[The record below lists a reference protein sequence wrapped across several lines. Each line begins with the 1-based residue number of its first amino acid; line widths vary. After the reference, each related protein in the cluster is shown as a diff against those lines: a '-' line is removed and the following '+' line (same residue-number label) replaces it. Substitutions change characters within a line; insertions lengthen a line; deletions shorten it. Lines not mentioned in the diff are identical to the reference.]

1 MMSILLSLEMIAKY
15 PFTKAAK
22 DYVSSLRIDIESLG
36 SPEFARVYERAKFRV
51 KEALERGGRSY
62 EVGDAKAIMDKDLEV
77 ELLSFPLA
85 LFMVA
90 VLDDDFASR
99 RFGLAE
105 AIRAEVLISKER
117 LDVVEALAT
126 EELNFNLKRVRKKLD
141 KDYELAI
148 HFMDYLREASRFNA
162 NEWKLVNRYLENGY
176 VYITQ
181 KELARLMRSS
191 IERYIIMR
199 IKAIGNV
206 RPPDY
211 MLEFI
216 KEQKDKILARKY
228 KIESLASGISPN
240 SWPPC
245 MKVLHQNLIKGESLS
260 HFANFALASF
270 LINIGMSVDDILNI
284 YANRSD
290 FNEKIAR
297 YQIEHIA
304 GMKGSRTKY
313 TTPSCSTMQ
322 THGLCIEQ
330 GRLCGGIKNP
340 LSYVKR
346 FGRSKSKTTD
356 N

>member
-1 MMSILLSLEMIAKY
+1 MSILLSLEMMAKY

-22 DYVSSLRIDIESLG
+22 DYVSSLHIDIESLG
-36 SPEFARVYERAKFRV
+36 NPEFARVYERAKFRV
-51 KEALERGGRSY
+51 EEALERGGRSY
-62 EVGDAKAIMDKDLEV
+62 EVGDARALMDRDLEV

-85 LFMVA
+85 LFMIA
-90 VLDDDFASR
+90 ALDDDFASR

-105 AIRAEVLISKER
+105 AIRAETLIAKER
-117 LDVVEALAT
+117 LEVVEALAT
-126 EELNFNLKRVRKKLD
+126 EELGFDLKRVRKKLD
-141 KDYELAI
+141 RDYELVI

-181 KELARLMRSS
+181 RELARLMRSS
-191 IERYIIMR
+191 IERYIITR
-199 IKAIGNV
+199 VKTIGSV

-211 MLEFI
+211 MRDFI
-216 KEQKDKILARKY
+216 KEQKDKLLARKY
-228 KIESLASGISPN
+228 KIEALASGLSPD

-245 MKVLHQNLIKGESLS
+245 MKALHQNLTKGESLS

-270 LINIGMSVDDILNI
+270 LLNIGMSVDDIVSI

-290 FNEKIAR
+290 FDEKITR

-304 GMKGSRTKY
+304 GMRGSRTKY
-313 TTPSCSTMQ
+313 TSPSCSTMQ

-330 GRLCGGIKNP
+330 GRFCGGIKNP
-340 LSYVKR
+340 LSYIKR
-346 FGRSKSKTTD
+346 FGRLKPKVTNS
-356 N
+356 

>member
-1 MMSILLSLEMIAKY
+1 MDLLLSLEMIAKY

-22 DYVSSLRIDIESLG
+22 EYVSSLRIDVESLG
-36 SPEFARVYERAKFRV
+36 SPEFSRIYERAKFRV
-51 KEALERGGRSY
+51 EEALEKGGRSY
-62 EVGDAKAIMDKDLEV
+62 EIGDARAIMDRDLEV

-90 VLDDDFASR
+90 ALDDDFASR

-105 AIRAEVLISKER
+105 AIRAETLLSNER
-117 LDVVEALAT
+117 PEVIEALAT
-126 EELNFNLKRVRKKLD
+126 EELGLGLKKVKKRLD

-148 HFMDYLREASRFNA
+148 HFTDYLKEASKFNA
-162 NEWKLVNRYLENGY
+162 KEWKLVNRYLENGY

-181 KELARLMRSS
+181 RELARLMRSS
-191 IERYIIMR
+191 IERYVLAR

-206 RPPDY
+206 RPPEY
-211 MLEFI
+211 MQEFI
-216 KEQKDKILARKY
+216 KEQKDKLLARKY
-228 KIESLASGISPN
+228 KIEKLASGISPD

-245 MKVLHQNLIKGESLS
+245 MKALHQSLTKGESLS

-270 LINIGMSVDDILNI
+270 LLNVGMSVDDVVSV

-290 FNEKIAR
+290 FDERVAR

-313 TTPSCSTMQ
+313 TTPSCGTMQ

-330 GRLCGGIKNP
+330 GRLCGGVKNP
-340 LSYVKR
+340 LSYVRR
-346 FGRSKSKTTD
+346 FGRFKPKATNS
-356 N
+356 

>member
-51 KEALERGGRSY
+51 EEALERGGRSY
-62 EVGDAKAIMDKDLEV
+62 GVGDARTIMDKDLEV

-90 VLDDDFASR
+90 ALDEDFASR

-105 AIRAEVLISKER
+105 AIRAEVLISRER
-117 LDVVEALAT
+117 LEVVEVLAK
-126 EELNFNLKRVRKKLD
+126 EELGFNLKRVRKKLD

-148 HFMDYLREASRFNA
+148 HFTDYLREASRFNA
-162 NEWKLVNRYLENGY
+162 NEWKLVNRCLENGY

-181 KELARLMRSS
+181 RELARLMRSS
-191 IERYIIMR
+191 IERYIVAR
-199 IKAIGNV
+199 VKAIGSV

-211 MLEFI
+211 MRDFI
-216 KEQKDKILARKY
+216 KEQKDKLLARKY

-245 MKVLHQNLIKGESLS
+245 MKVLHKNLIKGEALS

-270 LINIGMSVDDILNI
+270 LINIGMNVEDIVSI

-290 FNEKIAR
+290 FDEKIAR

-304 GMKGSRTKY
+304 GMRGSRTKY
-313 TTPSCSTMQ
+313 TSPSCSTMQ

-340 LSYVKR
+340 LSYVRR
-346 FGRSKSKTTD
+346 FGRLKPKATD
-356 N
+356 S